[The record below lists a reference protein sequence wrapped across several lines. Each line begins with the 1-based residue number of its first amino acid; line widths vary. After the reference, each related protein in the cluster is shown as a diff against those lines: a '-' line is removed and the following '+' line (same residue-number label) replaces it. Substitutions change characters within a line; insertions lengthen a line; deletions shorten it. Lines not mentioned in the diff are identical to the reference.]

1 MADRLRPK
9 PAQPKR
15 SGAVRRFV
23 VPLLVLAALGYGGK
37 TAYEYFVEGRFLVS
51 TDDAYVGAST
61 SIIAAKA
68 TGHLTAVP
76 VVDNQVVHQGDL
88 LASIDDGDYQNAVD
102 SAKARIAT
110 QDATIARFGRQIDAQ
125 GAIIAQAEAQVQASQ
140 AQLLGTQADVERASL
155 EYDRSLKLAQT
166 NFGSQQR
173 LEQATADR
181 DRTAAA
187 LAAARATAASTV
199 AAVEGAKANLD
210 VLKAQRDEASRQRG
224 ELETALAKAERDL
237 SFTRVVAPFDGVV
250 GNKAAEVGN
259 FVQPGT
265 RLMALVPL
273 NASYVDANFKET
285 QLADIKAGQKVDVS
299 IDALGGQTIEGTV
312 ASISPASGSQFSL
325 LPPDNATGNFTKVV
339 QRVAVRVTFPEE
351 VLKEVPLR
359 PGLSVVATIHTR
371 DPDAAEAEPSRRA
384 RVRSLRRQGR
394 QAVSDAVA
402 LRPPV
407 GRPIA
412 PARPIG
418 PQGQVVPHFSLR
430 RLAAFIFMVFGM
442 FMAILDIQIVSASL
456 SQIQAGLSASSDE
469 VTWVQ
474 TSYLIAEVIMIPLSG
489 FLSRVVSTRVIFT
502 ISAGGFTAMSFMC
515 AQATGDRRDDPLAG
529 AAGLHRRRH
538 DPDRVRLG
546 LHHLPAL
553 EAAVHRA
560 DHRARGDAR
569 PDHRPDGRR
578 LPDRLVLLALAVPG
592 QPRSGNHRHR
602 RGLAADRLR
611 RARLVAPDP
620 FRLSRPA
627 HHGGLSRGDR
637 ICARGGAVEG
647 LVRERAGDDRHRRL
661 GGQRRPLL
669 LARVHRAA
677 SRSST
682 SPPFATAISGPARRS
697 ASCSASGSTA

>member
-1 MADRLRPK
+1 MADEHAAVSAPGTESRAMTSAPPSGLPAHK
-9 PAQPKR
+9 ASSGVPAAHGSHGGPPAVKAQPKR

-37 TAYEYFVEGRFLVS
+37 TAYDYFVEGRFLVT

-68 TGHLTAVP
+68 MGHLTAVP

-88 LASIDDGDYQNAVD
+88 LASIDDGDYQNAVE

-140 AQLLGTQADVERASL
+140 AQLLGAQADVERASL

-187 LAAARATAASTV
+187 LAGARATAASTA

-224 ELETALAKAERDL
+224 ELETALAKAQRDL

-250 GNKAAEVGN
+250 GNKAAQVGN

-285 QLADIKAGQKVDVS
+285 QLANVKAGQKVDVS
-299 IDALGGQTIEGTV
+299 IDALGGQTVEGTV

-339 QRVAVRVTFPEE
+339 QRVAVRVTFPED

-371 DPDAAEAEPSRRA
+371 DPDLPKPTLLGALGFEASA
-384 RVRSLRRQGR
+384 
-394 QAVSDAVA
+394 DK
-402 LRPPV
+402 
-407 GRPIA
+407 A
-412 PARPIG
+412 PNP
-418 PQGQVVPHFSLR
+418 
-430 RLAAFIFMVFGM
+430 
-442 FMAILDIQIVSASL
+442 
-456 SQIQAGLSASSDE
+456 
-469 VTWVQ
+469 
-474 TSYLIAEVIMIPLSG
+474 
-489 FLSRVVSTRVIFT
+489 
-502 ISAGGFTAMSFMC
+502 
-515 AQATGDRRDDPLAG
+515 
-529 AAGLHRRRH
+529 
-538 DPDRVRLG
+538 
-546 LHHLPAL
+546 
-553 EAAVHRA
+553 
-560 DHRARGDAR
+560 
-569 PDHRPDGRR
+569 
-578 LPDRLVLLALAVPG
+578 
-592 QPRSGNHRHR
+592 
-602 RGLAADRLR
+602 
-611 RARLVAPDP
+611 
-620 FRLSRPA
+620 
-627 HHGGLSRGDR
+627 
-637 ICARGGAVEG
+637 
-647 LVRERAGDDRHRRL
+647 
-661 GGQRRPLL
+661 
-669 LARVHRAA
+669 
-677 SRSST
+677 
-682 SPPFATAISGPARRS
+682 
-697 ASCSASGSTA
+697 

>member
-1 MADRLRPK
+1 MADEHAAVSAPGTESRAMTATPTSGLPAHTASSGVPAAHGAHGGPPAARA
-9 PAQPKR
+9 AQPKR

-23 VPLLVLAALGYGGK
+23 IPLLVLAALGYGGK
-37 TAYEYFVEGRFLVS
+37 TAYDYFVEGRFLVS

-88 LASIDDGDYQNAVD
+88 LASIDDGDYQNAVE

-140 AQLLGTQADVERASL
+140 AQLLGAQADVERASL
-155 EYDRSLKLAQT
+155 EYDRSFKLAQT

-187 LAAARATAASTV
+187 LAAAKATAASTV

-250 GNKAAEVGN
+250 GNKAAQVGN

-285 QLADIKAGQKVDVS
+285 QLADVKAGQKVDVS

-339 QRVAVRVTFPEE
+339 QRVAVRVTFPED

-371 DPDAAEAEPSRRA
+371 DPDLPKPSLLGALGFEA
-384 RVRSLRRQGR
+384 
-394 QAVSDAVA
+394 
-402 LRPPV
+402 
-407 GRPIA
+407 
-412 PARPIG
+412 
-418 PQGQVVPHFSLR
+418 
-430 RLAAFIFMVFGM
+430 
-442 FMAILDIQIVSASL
+442 
-456 SQIQAGLSASSDE
+456 
-469 VTWVQ
+469 
-474 TSYLIAEVIMIPLSG
+474 
-489 FLSRVVSTRVIFT
+489 
-502 ISAGGFTAMSFMC
+502 SAGK
-515 AQATGDRRDDPLAG
+515 G
-529 AAGLHRRRH
+529 AK
-538 DPDRVRLG
+538 P
-546 LHHLPAL
+546 
-553 EAAVHRA
+553 
-560 DHRARGDAR
+560 
-569 PDHRPDGRR
+569 
-578 LPDRLVLLALAVPG
+578 
-592 QPRSGNHRHR
+592 
-602 RGLAADRLR
+602 
-611 RARLVAPDP
+611 
-620 FRLSRPA
+620 
-627 HHGGLSRGDR
+627 
-637 ICARGGAVEG
+637 
-647 LVRERAGDDRHRRL
+647 
-661 GGQRRPLL
+661 
-669 LARVHRAA
+669 
-677 SRSST
+677 
-682 SPPFATAISGPARRS
+682 
-697 ASCSASGSTA
+697 